1 MTGEQEQRETLE
13 QEIATL
19 RRRVAE
25 LETSEARYRGLVETQ
40 RELVVRVDPEGRF
53 TYVNT
58 AYCAMFG
65 KTREELLGA
74 TFMPFIHEEDLPYA
88 LKAIEMLEDPPY
100 RLSIELRAMTVDGWR
115 WLAWDDYAIKDEHGT
130 TIEIQG
136 VGRDITNRKQAEEVL
151 RENEERY
158 RNMVENATIGI
169 FRTSVEGKILEANP
183 TTVRILGYASEREL
197 ITSVANLATDVYAS
211 PEQRTAVMSQMR
223 ERDGKAQMEVD
234 LRQRDGEV
242 IAVNLHIWA
251 VRDSQG
257 NVRWLEG
264 FLEDITEQK
273 RQKEAQESFQQQMI
287 EAQQAALRELSTPLL
302 PLADHVIAMP
312 LIGTMDEERTQQVME
327 TLLEGIARFQ
337 ADMAILDITGI
348 RVIDTQVAQ
357 ALMRTAQA
365 VKLLGARVVL
375 TGIQPQI
382 AQTLVHLGADL
393 SGIVT
398 RSTLQSGIAFALQE
412 EV

>member
-25 LETSEARYRGLVETQ
+25 LETSEARYRGLVEAQ

-53 TYVNT
+53 TYVNK

-74 TFMPFIHEEDLPYA
+74 TFMPSIHEEDLPA
-88 LKAIEMLEDPPY
+88 TLKAIEALETPPH
-100 RLSIELRAMTVDGWR
+100 RVSIEQRAMTVDGWR
-115 WLAWDDYAIKDEHGT
+115 WLAWEDYAIKDEHGKT
-130 TIEIQG
+130 VEIQG

-211 PEQRTAVMSQMR
+211 PEQRAAVMSQMR

-234 LRQRDGEV
+234 LRQRDGSV

-251 VRDSQG
+251 VRDNQG

-273 RQKEAQESFQQQMI
+273 RQKEAQESFQQQLI

-312 LIGTMDEERTQQVME
+312 LIGMKSAPSR
-327 TLLEGIARFQ
+327 
-337 ADMAILDITGI
+337 
-348 RVIDTQVAQ
+348 
-357 ALMRTAQA
+357 
-365 VKLLGARVVL
+365 
-375 TGIQPQI
+375 
-382 AQTLVHLGADL
+382 
-393 SGIVT
+393 
-398 RSTLQSGIAFALQE
+398 
-412 EV
+412 